1 MLNMYNVD
9 NWEGTMTLNTV
20 FSKSSS
26 YGVNFHAKIIY
37 NIDTSES
44 DWTTFSDAGA
54 FKTSKLQL

>member
-9 NWEGTMTLNTV
+9 NWEGTMDLNTV

-37 NIDTSES
+37 NIVTS
-44 DWTTFSDAGA
+44 DGTTSSDAGVL
-54 FKTSKLQL
+54 KTSKLQL